1 MNPGVLESVLRVQTL
16 YLNYLTA
23 PPALSLCVAGG
34 HFEDLVDE
42 FAATDPRAVFSRH
55 MGDAMGD
62 A

>member
-16 YLNYLTA
+16 YLDYLTT
-23 PPALSLCVAGG
+23 PPALSLRVAGRD
-34 HFEDLVDE
+34 FEDLADE
-42 FAATDPRAVFSRH
+42 FAAPDPRAVFSRH